1 MVTQSWYVLVCLGDL
16 SRAFLSEV
24 RINMSL
30 SDEHENHEQALASE
44 SSELFFFFS
53 GKSEEFFYVFFP
65 SQGVGVFR
73 HGGSG
78 AGAVFTRMWSQGATN
93 YESPN
98 HVNYMK

>member
-53 GKSEEFFYVFFP
+53 GKSEEFFYVF
-65 SQGVGVFR
+65 SHHKVWVF
-73 HGGSG
+73 SVMEG
-78 AGAVFTRMWSQGATN
+78 AEPEPYLQECGARELRIMSLPTTLII
-93 YESPN
+93 
-98 HVNYMK
+98 